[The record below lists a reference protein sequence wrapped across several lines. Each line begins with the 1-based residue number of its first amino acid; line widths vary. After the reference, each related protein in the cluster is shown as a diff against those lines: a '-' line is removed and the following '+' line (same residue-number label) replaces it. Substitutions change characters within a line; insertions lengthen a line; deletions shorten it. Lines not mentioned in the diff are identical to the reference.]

1 MDEIDR
7 IVLDRLQLGLPL
19 APDPWQALAAE
30 TGLAGPIWR
39 ERVQRH
45 LDDGL
50 LTRFGPM
57 FDIERLGG
65 AFTLAALSVPA
76 ADFEAVAERLHAMP
90 EVAHNYERAHHF
102 NMWFVLACE
111 TPQGMAAAIARI
123 ERDTGLPVLDL
134 PRLRTFH
141 IGLYLP
147 LGVGKPAPGAAR
159 ATQGDGANPQ
169 PLAPTAAAQARALIA
184 LTQAGLPP
192 VPDPWHW
199 LGERLAL
206 TPEAALALVRRLQDS
221 GVIRRIAAVPNH
233 YRLGWHHNGMTVW
246 DVADEHI
253 AALGQA
259 VGALPFVSHCYQR
272 PRRPGWPYNL
282 FAMVHGRAQ
291 HEIDAQREQ
300 IRELLGAALRMHE
313 MLVSRRILKKTGL
326 RLAGAQRAQ
335 APQPTPEGV
344 QAC

>member
-1 MDEIDR
+1 MDEVDR

-19 APDPWQALAAE
+19 VREPWQALALE
-30 TGLAGPIWR
+30 TGVAAPTWR

-65 AFTLAALSVPA
+65 AFTLAALSVPP
-76 ADFEAVAERLHAMP
+76 ADFEAVAALLGALP
-90 EVAHNYERAHHF
+90 EVAHNYERSHAL

-111 TPQGMAAAIARI
+111 TPAGIASTIERI
-123 ERDTGLPVLDL
+123 ERQTGLAVVNL
-134 PRLRTFH
+134 PRIRTFQ

-147 LGVGKPAPGAAR
+147 LTGDTTRLARRDTDTQAAP
-159 ATQGDGANPQ
+159 
-169 PLAPTAAAQARALIA
+169 LSTAETAQARELIGI
-184 LTQAGLPP
+184 TQAGLPP
-192 VPDPWHW
+192 VADPWHW
-199 LGERLAL
+199 LAERLAL
-206 TPEAALALVRRLQDS
+206 SADAALALVARLQAA
-221 GVIRRIAAVPNH
+221 GVIRRVAAVPNH
-233 YRLGWHHNGMTVW
+233 YRLGWRHNGMTVW
-246 DVADEHI
+246 EVADHRI
-253 AALGQA
+253 AELGPQ

-291 HEIDAQREQ
+291 HEIEAQRAQ
-300 IRELLGAALRMHE
+300 IRGLLGDALGASD

-326 RLAGAQRAQ
+326 RLARPPVA

-344 QAC
+344 QPC